1 MNKEENNAALTATL
15 QERERERERERES
28 GAVGATSTPST
39 VGSFSFLTML
49 FLPTFSQ
56 H

>member
-1 MNKEENNAALTATL
+1 LDEEITGERKR
-15 QERERERERERES
+15 EREREIERERERES

-39 VGSFSFLTML
+39 VGLFSFLTML
-49 FLPTFSQ
+49 FLSTFSQ